1 MFRAIDVSTSGL
13 VAERSRLDAI
23 AGNIANINS
32 TRDEQ
37 GNLAPYQRRFV
48 TFLAE
53 AEQSAHR
60 GRGVGV
66 EYRVDV
72 DRQTP
77 PRKVY
82 QPGHPDADAEGN
94 VSYPG
99 FELVQEFVN
108 ALSASR
114 AYEANVAA
122 IDLSKTMITQS
133 LRILA

>member
-13 VAERSRLDAI
+13 VAERSRLDVI

-53 AEQSAHR
+53 AEQPAGA

-66 EYRVDV
+66 EYRVEV
-72 DRQTP
+72 DRETQ
-77 PRKVY
+77 PRKVH

-99 FELVQEFVN
+99 FQLVQEFVN

>member
-1 MFRAIDVSTSGL
+1 MFRAIDISTSGL
-13 VAERSRLDAI
+13 VAQRNRMDVI

-32 TRDEQ
+32 THDEKGQ
-37 GNLAPYQRRFV
+37 LAPYQRRFV
-48 TFLAE
+48 TCLAE
-53 AEQSAHR
+53 AEQTDGR
-60 GRGVGV
+60 GRGIGV
-66 EYRVDV
+66 QSKIEI

-94 VSYPG
+94 VSFPG
-99 FELVQEFVN
+99 IDLVQEFVN

-122 IDLSKTMITQS
+122 IDLSKTMISQS

>member
-13 VAERSRLDAI
+13 VAERSRLDVV

-53 AEQSAHR
+53 AEQPANR

-72 DRQTP
+72 DRQTQS
-77 PRKVY
+77 RKVY